1 MNAVTA
7 RLHSLFPSR
16 DRRGQIWRI
25 ALPIMGG
32 MMSQNILNLVDIG
45 MVGRLGDNAL
55 AATGIGSFTNFLAI
69 SFIIGLS
76 AGVQALA
83 ARRLGEGRDSET
95 AVPLNGGLILSLI
108 IGLPLCIIL
117 ILAAPAAFQFL
128 TDDPGVKELGIPY
141 LQVRIVSMIAV
152 GMNFSFRGYWSAIHM
167 TGVYLRTLLIM
178 HAINIFL
185 NWVLIFGKLGAPEL
199 GVFGAGLATTI
210 SLYIGTVL
218 YFFFAIRHASDKGF
232 LHRIPSRSTL
242 WQQFRLSLPSSL
254 QQLFFSA
261 GLVTLIW
268 IVGRIGTAEVA
279 AVNVL
284 MTFHITAILPAFGI
298 ALASTTLVG
307 NALGRGDKEDAA
319 RWGWNGS
326 ALTFL
331 YGIILSLLLIPFAD
345 PILGIFLTNPET
357 RKLAYLPMI
366 LWALMISF
374 DTMGMV
380 LMNALIGAG
389 DTHRAMRISVIWQWV
404 FFLPLAFLIGP
415 VLGFGLVGVWVIN
428 GFYRVGQALNCAY
441 QWNSG
446 KWENIKI

>member
-1 MNAVTA
+1 M
-7 RLHSLFPSR
+7 FPSR

-117 ILAAPAAFQFL
+117 ILVAPAAFQFL

-167 TGVYLRTLLIM
+167 TSVYLRTLLIM

-185 NWVLIFGKLGAPEL
+185 NWILIFGNLGAPEL

-279 AVNVL
+279 AINVL

-319 RWGWNGS
+319 RWGWNGG

-331 YGIILSLLLIPFAD
+331 YGIILSLLLIPLAD
-345 PILGIFLTNPET
+345 PILGVFLTNPET
-357 RKLAYLPMI
+357 RQLAYLPMI

-428 GFYRVGQALNCAY
+428 AFYRVGQSINCAY

-446 KWENIKI
+446 KWANIKI